1 MCETLGFQSFQ
12 QSALEKLSDVTTWY
26 IRNIGKTAQFYANLA
41 AMKSRFCYS
50 EEGQKKV
57 LLNQRPAVQFKIQV
71 GKNSL
76 AGAPDL
82 SPQKIGVEKI
92 SKWFGKDSENDDN
105 KRRAEKILKQSM
117 ENPSELGEL

>member
-1 MCETLGFQSFQ
+1 
-12 QSALEKLSDVTTWY
+12 
-26 IRNIGKTAQFYANLA
+26 
-41 AMKSRFCYS
+41 MKSRFCDS
-50 EEGQKKV
+50 EEGQKKM

-82 SPQKIGVEKI
+82 SPQKIGIEKI
-92 SKWFGKDSENDDN
+92 SKWFGKDSENDDK